1 MLKFGVL
8 AAFLLGFQT
17 QITPVALKSETY
29 QDLEPF
35 GKLVG
40 NSQVVQLG
48 EATHGASEFFLLKTR
63 LVKYLHEKKGINL
76 LVMESGVLET
86 GLTMLRRKQFT
97 TKQLMESSV
106 FGNFIWKESEPLFD
120 YIKSNPK
127 LKVVGMDPQF
137 SSNEVLT
144 LAADVVKPNDSEL
157 AADIAKQLGR
167 GYGYMGKTA
176 QPDEFRKLR
185 DAYIIWLKDTLEKV
199 KKVKADSAQKE
210 LLVRAL
216 EDLHRYW
223 NYEPDAQFMQRIA
236 LRDEIMAANAIRQIG
251 NQKAIVWA
259 HNGHLGKGIGYKIV
273 GDFLR
278 EKYGTKTHTVGIF
291 GQSGTWYQHWTR
303 TVQPWPPTTSFEAKA
318 PTTGEAWF
326 FGLKGMKDE
335 SICTE
340 PENGGSIPFVP
351 RERFDSAFVVT
362 KLSAPTKPK

>member
-1 MLKFGVL
+1 M
-8 AAFLLGFQT
+8 
-17 QITPVALKSETY
+17 SEIY
-29 QDLEPF
+29 SDLEPF
-35 GKLVG
+35 GKAIGV
-40 NSQVVQLG
+40 SQVVQLG
-48 EATHGASEFFLLKTR
+48 EATHGAAEFFKLKTR
-63 LVKYLHEKKGINL
+63 LVKYLHEKKGYTL
-76 LVMESGVLET
+76 LVLESGVLET
-86 GLTMLRRKQFT
+86 GLAMLRRKEFNA
-97 TKQLMESSV
+97 KQLMESSV
-106 FGNFIWKESEPLFD
+106 FANFIWSESEPLFD
-120 YIKSNPK
+120 YIKSKPK

-144 LAADVVKPNDSEL
+144 LAADVVKPYD
-157 AADIAKQLGR
+157 AAFADEIAKQLGR
-167 GYGYMGKTA
+167 GYGYMGKSA

-185 DAYIIWLKDTLEKV
+185 DEYLAWLKTAIEKV
-199 KKVKADSAQKE
+199 QRIKSADRNKRE
-210 LLVRAL
+210 LLAKAL
-216 EDLHRYW
+216 EDLLRYW
-223 NYEPDAQFMQRIA
+223 NYEPDVPFMQRIA

-278 EKYGTKTHTVGIF
+278 EKYGTKTHAVGIF

-326 FGLKGMKDE
+326 FGLNGMKDE

-351 RERFDSAFVVT
+351 SERFNSAFVVT